1 MQDNGANEPLLNFMK
16 DMQMDGPC
24 WRMAI
29 TDSNSTAVK
38 DNIEEIIQKWA
49 GDKFSM
55 AVVMKITMWSKMAF
69 EQWKEE
75 KDRKPSA
82 ASASQNLL
90 SLKDLYS
97 IRVPEPPEGNGL
109 GGRISAEQVKSYIEA
124 LSAVFN
130 MIDKEYSD
138 RLLAT
143 LKSPTLEVLAIC
155 LQDMTAKSM
164 QLDQL
169 VGKTFMLKPLEK
181 TMANIIAFKQHT
193 DGEGRYSGLRIIQAM
208 CAATTQL
215 TGARLGELLKS
226 VFQPL
231 TDVPGEIQQ
240 LEPNYKKHSEALT
253 ALGSLDIDLHPVI
266 RCFLLQQMT
275 SKLATKQEHQLILGI
290 PMAGIVKDGFE
301 DLGAMTAILESAITE
316 ANNDP
321 KSSKPGVRPSRD
333 RRIQQQIAAITA
345 GAVPEDN
352 RVCVNNRESSVNG
365 YKCARGAEC
374 KRRHVCILRH

>member
-1 MQDNGANEPLLNFMK
+1 MYTEYAKIQCQVDFVK

-29 TDSNSTAVK
+29 TDSNSTQVK

-55 AVVMKITMWSKMAF
+55 AMVMKITMWSKMAF

-82 ASASQNLL
+82 TSASQNLL
-90 SLKDLYS
+90 SLKDLHS
-97 IRVPEPPEGNGL
+97 IKVPEPPEGNGL

-155 LQDMTAKSM
+155 LQDMTSKSM

-181 TMANIIAFKQHT
+181 TMASIIAFKQHT
-193 DGEGRYSGLRIIQAM
+193 DGEGRYSGLRIVQAM

-226 VFQPL
+226 VFKPL

-240 LEPNYKKHSEALT
+240 LEPNYKMHSEALT
-253 ALGSLDIDLHPVI
+253 ALGSLDHL
-266 RCFLLQQMT
+266 
-275 SKLATKQEHQLILGI
+275 
-290 PMAGIVKDGFE
+290 
-301 DLGAMTAILESAITE
+301 
-316 ANNDP
+316 
-321 KSSKPGVRPSRD
+321 
-333 RRIQQQIAAITA
+333 
-345 GAVPEDN
+345 
-352 RVCVNNRESSVNG
+352 
-365 YKCARGAEC
+365 
-374 KRRHVCILRH
+374 